1 MQPSAQ
7 TARSPRRRHATIVDV
22 AQPRVSIVAGELTRE
37 LRRTVLR
44 PHQAVAHPLPGDDV
58 ADAVHFAILDG
69 DGGTPL
75 CACFVLVESY
85 PWPRATSQPA
95 GSPPQDRTQWHL
107 RSVATDPAHQR
118 TGLGTVLLQAVLHF
132 VSRNDGGIL
141 WCNARTP
148 AVPFYERLG
157 LTTYGTEHISHGLAH
172 LYMWCAVDP
181 RADPSVRS
189 AAGVPAVDGQTHTTD
204 HGGGVAEQKDDRPG
218 DLVFGGP
225 SA

>member
-1 MQPSAQ
+1 M
-7 TARSPRRRHATIVDV
+7 
-22 AQPRVSIVAGELTRE
+22 AQPRVLIVPGELTRD
-37 LRRTVLR
+37 LRRRVLR
-44 PHQAVAHPLPGDDV
+44 PHQNPAEPLPGDDV

-69 DGGTPL
+69 DGGAPL

-118 TGLGTVLLQAVLHF
+118 TGLGTVLLRAVLHF
-132 VSRNDGGIL
+132 VSRNDRGIL

-157 LTTYGTEHISHGLAH
+157 LAAYGTEHISNGLAH
-172 LYMWCAVDP
+172 FYMWCAVDP
-181 RADPSVRS
+181 QADPGVRS
-189 AAGVPAVDGQTHTTD
+189 AAGVPAVDGQADTT
-204 HGGGVAEQKDDRPG
+204 ENR
-218 DLVFGGP
+218 FGCPIAG
-225 SA
+225 SAPLTTGRNPL